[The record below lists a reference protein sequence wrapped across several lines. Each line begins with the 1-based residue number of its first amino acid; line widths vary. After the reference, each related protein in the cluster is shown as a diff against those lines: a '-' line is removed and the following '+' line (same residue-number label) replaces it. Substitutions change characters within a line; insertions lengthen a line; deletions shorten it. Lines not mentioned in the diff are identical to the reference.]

1 MRNKLFAL
9 ILVCLTPILTR
20 AQADTV
26 PEISRLLDLSL
37 EELMNIQVVTATGSI
52 QRISE
57 APSTMN
63 VITAKQIKERGYLQL
78 EDALKDIPGIDFIH
92 TNGYIPTLIYFRG
105 MYGAEN
111 LRALLMIDGIP
122 ENNIIGSN
130 DMAGPAYSLHNVDR
144 IEVIWGPAS
153 ALYGANAFGGV
164 INIITKSGATING
177 FQYEKGFGSFN
188 TSVDKAMFGI
198 SRSNFDISIAG
209 SLYSTDGPKFTN
221 RDPNY
226 TASYVDKAYSLSTII
241 SYSMKKMKLT
251 LGGRIFNTPMGFGT
265 FLNSPTVFLGLP
277 PQGYGNTGVIG
288 LIARDVRGEKSGLE
302 EPYSRTFYLQD
313 ELKPSAKLSILARLI
328 YRETGISE
336 RSYAYI
342 TIDGTKLYRV
352 PTCNYSN
359 RAGGEIIANYNE
371 RKKYQLSAGLQYFQD
386 NIEHGDRKT
395 NFDTTI
401 YFLDGRDTLL
411 GLYST
416 FKPRVFDIRNT
427 FGSHAQFVWNTNF
440 LRKTSFTVGV
450 RYDVNT
456 YYGNPLSPRIAMVS
470 QPSDKFTFKLLF
482 GRAYR
487 APTNTEI
494 NQAPANLSLKTEK
507 INTYEVNLI
516 YQLSPQF
523 LAQVNG
529 FRNELRDVIILGNL
543 VNLIQDKNPGKINVN
558 GFEAKV
564 DMAFTKAVSAF
575 FNFTYQDARGK
586 NLITGVSR
594 KIPGVAKVKGNLGVD
609 FRVKDLFNLDLT
621 GNWVGQRRVPITDPY
636 GPVDGYFLAN
646 IALTT
651 ERFFNNRVSVSIA
664 VKNLF
669 NAKYLDPGFR
679 SADGAIYSTV
689 LEQPR
694 INGLFKICLHLNNN

>member
-1 MRNKLFAL
+1 MRNKLFIAFFICISPL
-9 ILVCLTPILTR
+9 LAR

-26 PEISRLLDLSL
+26 PGVNRLLDLSL
-37 EELMNIQVVTATGSI
+37 EELMNIKVVTATGSEQTI
-52 QRISE
+52 GE

-63 VITAKQIKERGYLQL
+63 VITAKQIRERGYIQL
-78 EDALKDIPGIDFIH
+78 EDALRDIPGIDFIH

-111 LRALLMIDGIP
+111 LRALMMIDGIP

-130 DMAGPAYSLHNVDR
+130 DIAGPAYSLHNVER

-164 INIITKSGATING
+164 INIITKNGAAING
-177 FQYEKGFGSFN
+177 FQYEKGFGTFN

-198 SRSNFDISIAG
+198 NRSGFDIAISG

-226 TASYVDKAYSLSTII
+226 TASYVDKAYSLSAVI
-241 SYSMKKMKLT
+241 SYSKKQNKLT
-251 LGGRIFNTPMGFGT
+251 FGGRIYNTPMGFGT

-277 PQGYGNTGVIG
+277 SQGYGNSGIIG
-288 LIARDVRGEKSGLE
+288 LVARDVRGEKSGLE

-313 ELKPSAKLSILARLI
+313 EYKASAKLNILGRLI

-342 TIDGTKLYRV
+342 TVDGRKLFRI
-352 PTCNYSN
+352 PTANYSN
-359 RAGGEIIANYNE
+359 RAGGEIIANYSGS
-371 RKKYQLSAGLQYFQD
+371 KKYLFSAGIQFFQD
-386 NIEHGDRKT
+386 NIEHGDRRI
-395 NFDTTI
+395 NFDTTV
-401 YFLDGRDTLL
+401 YLLDGRDTLL

-416 FKPRVFDIRNT
+416 FRQRAFDIRNT
-427 FGSHAQFVWNTNF
+427 FGSHAQFVWNTKF
-440 LRKTSFTVGV
+440 LKKTSFTFGL

-456 YYGNPLSPRIAMVS
+456 YYGNPLSPRLAMVS

-494 NQAPANLSLKTEK
+494 NQAPANLKLKTEK

-516 YQLSPQF
+516 YKLSPQL
-523 LAQVNG
+523 LAQLNG
-529 FRNELRDVIILGNL
+529 FRNELSDVIILGNL
-543 VNLIQDKNPGKINVN
+543 VNLIQDKNPGRITVN
-558 GFEAKV
+558 GFEVKLDAS
-564 DMAFTKAVSAF
+564 FTRSVSGF
-575 FNFTYQDARGK
+575 FNFTYQDSKGK
-586 NLITGVSR
+586 NLITGNSR
-594 KIPGVAKVKGNLGVD
+594 GVPGVAKVKANAGIDLK
-609 FRVKDLFNLDLT
+609 VKDLFTLDLT
-621 GNWVGQRRVPITDPY
+621 GNWVGKRQVPSTDPY

-646 IALTT
+646 CALST
-651 ERFFNNRVSVSIA
+651 ERFFSNRISVSLA
-664 VKNLF
+664 VRNLF

-679 SADGAIYSTV
+679 SADGMIYSTV